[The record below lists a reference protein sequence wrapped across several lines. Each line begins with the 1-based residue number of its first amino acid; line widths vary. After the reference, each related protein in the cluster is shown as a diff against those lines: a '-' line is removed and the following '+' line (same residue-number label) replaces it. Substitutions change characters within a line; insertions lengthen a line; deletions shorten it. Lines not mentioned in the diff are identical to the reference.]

1 MNIWRI
7 RGIRGAVM
15 GAVLLAVSG
24 AGHAANWLML
34 QGTEP
39 PDAAGRAK
47 VWGFIQPEFQSTGG
61 SKLPA
66 GPWKGQKAVFNQ
78 IGPDLDSDSTFNV
91 RRARLGVRGTA
102 FPLDNRVNYFF
113 LAEAGNN
120 GITKFGSAVALT
132 DASITLNHIKY
143 ARLRLGQFKYPGS
156 EEGLQAIHVFD
167 YINFTNVSNFLL
179 LERFFDSDGSVP
191 GMDPNKPN
199 GPVGAFRDI
208 GIQLFDSIRAGDW
221 EHSYAFMVGNG
232 NGINRGNNN
241 GKYNYY
247 AYLSTER
254 IFGGKGP
261 RRQGWKLYGWFQTGE
276 RTLRAGPDQTKQ
288 DFDRTRWGFG
298 TTLRKDKW
306 RGAAEVIFADGMIFN
321 GTDGG
326 AVPGSLNN
334 KGTAVSSFNVLPDD
348 KAWGFYVDL
357 GYRIHPKIELDIRY
371 DYLDRGTETDAN
383 ERVFQT
389 VTFGA
394 QYFFNKKVRLLVNYE
409 LRDAEAPE
417 LPGSAPPN
425 QILDAMDDRIS
436 AQVLAVF

>member
-1 MNIWRI
+1 VR
-7 RGIRGAVM
+7 RSTRRDVTG
-15 GAVLLAVSG
+15 VLLG
-24 AGHAANWLML
+24 AGLLAAGGAAQAANWLML

-39 PDAAGRAK
+39 PDAGARAR
-47 VWGFIQPEFQSTGG
+47 VWGFIQPEFQSTDG

-78 IGPDLDSDSTFNV
+78 IGPDLESSSQFNI

-113 LAEAGNN
+113 LVEAGRN
-120 GITKFGSAVALT
+120 GITKFGDAVSLT

-143 ARLRLGQFKYPGS
+143 ARLRVGQFKYPGS

-167 YINFTNVSNFLL
+167 YINFTNVTNFLM

-199 GPVGAFRDI
+199 GSVGAFRDL
-208 GIQLFDSIRAGDW
+208 GIQLFDTLHVGDW
-221 EHSYAFMVGNG
+221 EHSYAFMIGNG
-232 NGINRGNNN
+232 NGINRGNDN

-247 AYLSTER
+247 VYLSSEKV
-254 IFGGKGP
+254 FGGKGP
-261 RRQGWKLYGWFQTGE
+261 RRQGWKLYGWFQTGQ
-276 RTLRAGPDQTKQ
+276 RTLRAGPDQEKQ

-298 TTLRKDKW
+298 STFRKDKW
-306 RGAAEVIFADGMIFN
+306 RAGAEVIFADGMIFN
-321 GTDGG
+321 GTDGA

-334 KGTAVSSFNVLPDD
+334 KGTAVASWNVLPED

-357 GYRIHPKIELDIRY
+357 GYRVHPKVELDIRY
-371 DYLDRGTETDAN
+371 DYLDRATETDAN

-394 QYFFNKKVRLLVNYE
+394 QYFFNKKVRMLVNYE
-409 LRDAEAPE
+409 LRMADAPQ
-417 LPGSAPPN
+417 LDGSSVPN
-425 QILDAMDDRIS
+425 RILDEMDNRLS